1 MDRMDCA
8 LFLRHAGKLEC
19 PVAILIDN
27 VLPNR
32 LQEQMLTMM
41 FVFPGAQCDIISQ
54 GSQVN
59 PSVSVAMFVHG
70 AITFTGT
77 IVRILAQLF
86 AGIVA
91 FPIM

>member
-1 MDRMDCA
+1 MCSKTIYSA
-8 LFLRHAGKLEC
+8 AC
-19 PVAILIDN
+19 
-27 VLPNR
+27 
-32 LQEQMLTMM
+32 
-41 FVFPGAQCDIISQ
+41 FPWCLQCDIISQ

-77 IVRILAQLF
+77 IVRILAQLA

-91 FPIM
+91 FPMLYVHP